1 MNMIIKE
8 GDNLPSGEYV
18 LTDRNKVENAKSN
31 VPFGSSDRMIL
42 IEYDRIAGRVV
53 KDEEVLPPQSL
64 WQIEQQHMNKPIEQ
78 FSDAELLTVIR
89 RAENT
94 NIPGSLYQRANTEW
108 QIRHQQKML
117 DITEK
122 NRNGIFFEV
131 GGDMTNH
138 GVIHTAEDATVDIAV
153 AGNYSSNN
161 KTKII
166 QSSPVTSNKQW
177 YEKPLGIVIIGIVI
191 AIISG
196 GFIYFLGWN

>member
-1 MNMIIKE
+1 
-8 GDNLPSGEYV
+8 
-18 LTDRNKVENAKSN
+18 
-31 VPFGSSDRMIL
+31 
-42 IEYDRIAGRVV
+42 
-53 KDEEVLPPQSL
+53 
-64 WQIEQQHMNKPIEQ
+64 
-78 FSDAELLTVIR
+78 
-89 RAENT
+89 
-94 NIPGSLYQRANTEW
+94 
-108 QIRHQQKML
+108 
-117 DITEK
+117 
-122 NRNGIFFEV
+122 
-131 GGDMTNH
+131 MTNH